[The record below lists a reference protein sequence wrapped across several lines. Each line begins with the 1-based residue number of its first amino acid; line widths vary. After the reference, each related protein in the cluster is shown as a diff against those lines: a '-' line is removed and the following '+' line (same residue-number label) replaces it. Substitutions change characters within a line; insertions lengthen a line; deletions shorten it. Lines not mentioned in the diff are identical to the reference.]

1 MSIINFL
8 IILSSVLLNAAAQIF
23 LKKGSTTLS
32 LQSTDSALIH
42 LLLNTLSNW
51 FIWGGLA
58 CYAFSVAIWILAL
71 SRVEV
76 STAYPML
83 SIGFIVS
90 TLAAWFFLGESL
102 EPSKIIGI
110 ILITIGVLIISRS

>member
-23 LKKGSTTLS
+23 LKKGSTALTLS
-32 LQSTDSALIH
+32 SPDSTLIH
-42 LLLNTLSNW
+42 VFLNTLSNW

-58 CYAFSVAIWILAL
+58 CYGFSVAIWVLAL

-102 EPSKIIGI
+102 GPLKITGI
-110 ILITIGVLIISRS
+110 ILITIGVLIISKS